1 MEACT
6 HIAEKV
12 MHTIKAILAF
22 NIPDTSEI
30 TIKRNDVFLQDF
42 AWFRSGEIYDLCE
55 YICTDDGSTYP
66 IHRLDSTA
74 VGPQ

>member
-22 NIPDTSEI
+22 NIPDTSQI
-30 TIKRNDVFLQDF
+30 AIKRNDVFYKISLGFEAERFMICVNMF
-42 AWFRSGEIYDLCE
+42 AQTTVRHIQYAGWI
-55 YICTDDGSTYP
+55 
-66 IHRLDSTA
+66 
-74 VGPQ
+74 QQ